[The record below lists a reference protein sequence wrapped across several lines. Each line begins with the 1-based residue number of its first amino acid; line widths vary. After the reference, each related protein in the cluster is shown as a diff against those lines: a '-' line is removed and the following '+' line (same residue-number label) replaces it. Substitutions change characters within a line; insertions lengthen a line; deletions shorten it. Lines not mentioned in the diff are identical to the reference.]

1 MLHLEYRSVKQ
12 ASLVCKSYSFLVF
25 CSYALGFEHVF
36 SSLKQFLHFIFKH
49 KSRTKNTISQKFVVP
64 PIIND
69 YSLERQKSH
78 CHSYNLLKVL
88 NRYRSSAKQKVKPFC
103 KALLLTNIFCSFNT
117 TCVELPGD
125 RMEPWLSF
133 CDASGSMANLK

>member
-1 MLHLEYRSVKQ
+1 M
-12 ASLVCKSYSFLVF
+12 
-25 CSYALGFEHVF
+25 
-36 SSLKQFLHFIFKH
+36 HFIFKH
-49 KSRTKNTISQKFVVP
+49 KSRTKNTISQKFGVP

-69 YSLERQKSH
+69 YSLVRQKSH
-78 CHSYNLLKVL
+78 CHSYNLLKLL

-125 RMEPWLSF
+125 RISDGALAKLLWCLWFHGQFEMSKCSTNSQKWCWYLSHYHRREEDKICPQF
-133 CDASGSMANLK
+133 VT